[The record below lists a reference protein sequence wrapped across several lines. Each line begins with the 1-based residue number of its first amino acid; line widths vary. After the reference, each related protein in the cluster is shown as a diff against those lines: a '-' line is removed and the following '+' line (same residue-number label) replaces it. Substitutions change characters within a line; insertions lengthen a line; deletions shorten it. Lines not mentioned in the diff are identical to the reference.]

1 MHAQTSQNDFVSAFR
16 SQLKWL
22 PKSNELNPFV
32 LFNPMRPI
40 IFQYNKRRMD
50 LFVGKAL
57 EQRFSTRPE
66 HEAASGPAAKRN
78 RPVVDLALD
87 VYHNEKDVKHTT
99 TGIDATFKRFAIDQ
113 IKTFMFAGHDT
124 TSSTICY
131 MAYALSKHPES
142 LRKVRQE
149 YDEVF
154 GTNVEETPHLIKKDP
169 YLIKKLPYTVAII
182 KEVLRLYPPVSSV
195 RKGVPGFFLHHDGK
209 QYPTEGMRKNNPTI
223 SIRPSSIGAAVADNP
238 AGFMV
243 WPVSR
248 ALHHSPDLW
257 PSPNAFIPERWL
269 AKEGDPLFPMKGAW
283 RPFEFGPR
291 HCIGIELAMIETK
304 IIMALMLRSFDTKVA
319 YGELDARDAKN
330 GLQMRLRK
338 TPDGERA
345 YQVWIATA
353 KPVDGM
359 PARVM
364 KRKV

>member
-22 PKSNELNPFV
+22 QKSNESNPFV
-32 LFNPMRPI
+32 LFNPIRPI
-40 IFQYNKRRMD
+40 IFRYNRWRMD
-50 LFVGKAL
+50 RFVGKAL
-57 EQRFSTRPE
+57 EQRFSSRPE
-66 HEAASGPAAKRN
+66 IEPANSPAAKRN

-87 VYHNEKDVKHTT
+87 AYHNEKDVKHTM
-99 TGIDATFKRFAIDQ
+99 TGIDATFKKFAIDQ

-131 MAYALSKHPES
+131 MACALSKHPES
-142 LRKVRQE
+142 LRKVRRE

-154 GTNVEETPHLIKKDP
+154 GTKVEQTPHLIKKEA
-169 YLIKKLPYTVAII
+169 YLINKLPYNVAII

-209 QYPTEGMRKNNPTI
+209 QYPTEGMRKKTPTI
-223 SIRPSSIGAAVADNP
+223 SIRPSSIRAAVVNDP

-243 WPVSR
+243 WPVSH

-269 AKEGDPLFPMKGAW
+269 AKEGDHLFPIKGAW
-283 RPFEFGPR
+283 RPFKFGPR

-319 YGELDARDAKN
+319 YEELDARDAKD
-330 GLQMRLRK
+330 GLHMRLRK

-345 YQVWIATA
+345 YQVRIATA

-359 PARVM
+359 PARIM
-364 KRKV
+364 RRRI

>member
-1 MHAQTSQNDFVSAFR
+1 MDRFVR
-16 SQLKWL
+16 
-22 PKSNELNPFV
+22 E
-32 LFNPMRPI
+32 
-40 IFQYNKRRMD
+40 
-50 LFVGKAL
+50 AL
-57 EQRFSTRPE
+57 EQRFSSRSE
-66 HEAASGPAAKRN
+66 NEAANSPAAKRN
-78 RPVVDLALD
+78 RPVIDLALD
-87 VYHNEKDVKHTT
+87 TYHNEKDVKHTT
-99 TGIDATFKRFAIDQ
+99 TGIDATFKKVAIDQ

-154 GTNVEETPHLIKKDP
+154 GTNLEQTPHLIKNDP
-169 YLIKKLPYTVAII
+169 YLINKLPYTVAVI

-195 RKGVPGFFLHHDGK
+195 RKGVPGLFLHHDGRE
-209 QYPTEGMRKNNPTI
+209 YPTEGTI
-223 SIRPSSIGAAVADNP
+223 KPSNISAAVADRIE
-238 AGFMV
+238 GFMV
-243 WPVSR
+243 WPVSH

-269 AKEGDPLFPMKGAW
+269 AKEGDPLFPIKGAR

-304 IIMALMLRSFDTKVA
+304 IIMALMLRSFDIKVA
-319 YGELDARDAKN
+319 YEELDARDAKN
-330 GLQMRLRK
+330 GLQMRSKK

-345 YQVWIATA
+345 YQVRIATA